1 MVEAI
6 FWMCIGSLIHICVRM
21 IIEYRNTVFGK
32 FKINSTDIEAD
43 VYHITLGQP
52 IIPGRTKY
60 INLEIE
66 DDSRD

>member
-6 FWMCIGSLIHICVRM
+6 FWMCIGCLLNICVRM

-32 FKINSTDIEAD
+32 FKINSTNIETD
-43 VYHITLGQP
+43 VYRITLGQP

-60 INLEIE
+60 INLKIE
-66 DDSRD
+66 DDSQE

>member
-6 FWMCIGSLIHICVRM
+6 FWIGIGWTLHICVRM

-32 FKINSTDIEAD
+32 FKINSTDIETD
-43 VYHITLGQP
+43 VYRITLGQP

-60 INLEIE
+60 INLKIE
-66 DDSRD
+66 DDSQE